1 MLYCYFMSNNELIV
15 KGATGMTGSFIAV
28 IAPYQEYIQWVIQL
42 LGGLLGITVAIITLW
57 NLTRKN
63 KKK

>member
-1 MLYCYFMSNNELIV
+1 MSNSEIIS
-15 KGATGMTGSFIAV
+15 KGLAGLTASTVAV

-42 LGGLLGITVAIITLW
+42 LGGILGITVAIITLW

>member
-1 MLYCYFMSNNELIV
+1 MSNNELII
-15 KGATGMTGSFIAV
+15 KGATGMMGSFIAV

-57 NLTRKN
+57 NLTRK
-63 KKK
+63 KKKK

>member
-1 MLYCYFMSNNELIV
+1 MSNSEIIS
-15 KGATGMTGSFIAV
+15 KGLTGVTGSFIAV

-42 LGGLLGITVAIITLW
+42 LGGLLGITVAVITLW

>member
-1 MLYCYFMSNNELIV
+1 MLYCSDMSNSEIV
-15 KGATGMTGSFIAV
+15 TKGLTGITGSLIAV

-57 NLTRKN
+57 NLTRK
-63 KKK
+63 KKKK

>member
-1 MLYCYFMSNNELIV
+1 MSNNELIT

-57 NLTRKN
+57 NLTRK
-63 KKK
+63 K